1 MIIPFSLTA
10 NSHLKEDIKRVINEY
25 IQNDR
30 KKFWKKKKKLTIK
43 KFSCIDFI
51 LVMDKIHF
59 PKGKYKKKNKKT
71 NFKRF
76 FFKY

>member
-1 MIIPFSLTA
+1 M
-10 NSHLKEDIKRVINEY
+10 N

-59 PKGKYKKKNKKT
+59 PKGKYKKKKKKLILKDFFLNKVHWKILKKK
-71 NFKRF
+71 NDE
-76 FFKY
+76 